1 MEADV
6 ILLDISLGDTTGFE
20 VAERLRESGS
30 KARIV
35 FLSVHEN
42 PAFVQAGMQHG
53 AYGYVFKSNIS
64 RDSGQG
70 HQCGLSR
77 RAFHSAQRP
86 VAIQAIRATQT
97 GFVLQYCKFRERATF
112 RDTQIVDSLSPISY
126 GANKIGARRRRLV
139 TLVFRLFL

>member
-1 MEADV
+1 MPASADDGLVQVTRLLLVDDNPAMLQTLVEMLDRDFTIAGTLSTGESVIQEARDLDADV

-42 PAFVQAGMQHG
+42 PAFVQAGLQHG

-64 RDSGQG
+64 RDLVKAITAVSHGE
-70 HQCGLSR
+70 HFLP
-77 RAFHSAQRP
+77 HS
-86 VAIQAIRATQT
+86 V
-97 GFVLQYCKFRERATF
+97 C
-112 RDTQIVDSLSPISY
+112 
-126 GANKIGARRRRLV
+126 
-139 TLVFRLFL
+139 

>member
-1 MEADV
+1 MTRLLLVDDNPAMLQTLVEMLDRDFTIAGTLSTGEAVIKEAHQLEADV

-64 RDSGQG
+64 RD
-70 HQCGLSR
+70 LV
-77 RAFHSAQRP
+77 RAINAVSH
-86 VAIQAIRATQT
+86 
-97 GFVLQYCKFRERATF
+97 GERF
-112 RDTQIVDSLSPISY
+112 IPQSVQ
-126 GANKIGARRRRLV
+126 
-139 TLVFRLFL
+139 